1 MGTRKT
7 FGMAGIYIAI
17 FAGLFIGDCAWNG
30 ADYALAKLPIRAAVA
45 AVLLAGLWLWNRRKR
60 TVA

>member
-17 FAGLFIGDCAWNG
+17 FTGLFIGDCASKG
-30 ADYALAKLPIRAAVA
+30 ADDALAKLPIRAAI
-45 AVLLAGLWLWNRRKR
+45 LLAGLWLWNRRKR